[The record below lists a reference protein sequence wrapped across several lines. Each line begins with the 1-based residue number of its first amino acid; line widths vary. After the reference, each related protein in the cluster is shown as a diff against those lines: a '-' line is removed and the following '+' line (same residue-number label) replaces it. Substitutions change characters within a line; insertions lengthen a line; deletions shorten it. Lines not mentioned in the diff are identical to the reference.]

1 MKFIKLISA
10 ALAFLLIFGGCNKA
24 QEDELPPGFDDTSD
38 EEIEIAALEPYTLR
52 IPYDYE
58 EGLSPYTTKSRTNR
72 FICGLIYRSM
82 VTLGSDYSYNLDLLS
97 DISTEDNLTWY
108 LYVDESL
115 TFPNGTE
122 FTAYDLR
129 YSIQQAMVSGSYY
142 ASSLAIISSVGVVN
156 ASCCKVT
163 LRYADR
169 YFPNLLTFP
178 VISYETVKHPLYFP
192 GRYSLS
198 QDQSSLVCSGDSAIQ
213 TIELISANDQALL
226 PYEMRTGRYD
236 CIYWRSPTEL
246 GTSSTG
252 GMSGLQS
259 NRMVYLGLNG
269 SSAYTYYSDFR
280 KAVAAAIDYS
290 EIVDEVYEN
299 FAAAPRNLFNPDFYE
314 MQYVSRKSVDLM
326 SANLLLDG
334 LGFTKKDGDGFRL
347 NSRGKRISLK
357 LVVCSESAVKVA
369 AANAVAEMLG
379 EVGIEV
385 NVYSLSYSAYMVA
398 LQNYDYDIYVAEV
411 EIGADMDISK
421 LITPIAYQLEGIEYA
436 GYGISNNEN
445 LYLTWLGFMAG
456 TVTPS
461 EFSAAFAE
469 VMPYV
474 PICYTKS
481 CVVFS
486 RDLPFS
492 FSGTDFDM
500 FYGIENRQLQ

>member
-1 MKFIKLISA
+1 MKFLKLISA
-10 ALAFLLIFGGCNKA
+10 ALVFLIVFGGCNKA
-24 QEDELPPGFDDTSD
+24 QEDELPPGFDNNSGKEDSAA
-38 EEIEIAALEPYTLR
+38 EETPYILR
-52 IPYDYE
+52 IPYDYD
-58 EGLSPYTTKSRTNR
+58 EGLSPYAAKSRTNR

-82 VTLGSDYSYNLDLLS
+82 IKLNSDYSYELDLLS
-97 DISTEDNLTWY
+97 DIGTEDNITWY
-108 LYVDESL
+108 LYVDGSL
-115 TFPNGTE
+115 SFPDGTE

-129 YSIQQAMVSGSYY
+129 YSIQQAMAEGSYY
-142 ASSLAIISSVGVVN
+142 ASSLAVISSVGVVN

-163 LRYADR
+163 LKYADR

-178 VISYETVKHPLYFP
+178 VISYETANRPLYFP

-198 QDQSSLVCSGDSAIQ
+198 QDKSSLVCSGDSAVQ
-213 TIELISANDQALL
+213 TIELVSATDQALL

-246 GTSSTG
+246 GSSSTG
-252 GMSGLQS
+252 GISGLQS

-280 KAVAAAIDYS
+280 KAVAAAVDYS
-290 EIVDEVYEN
+290 EITDDVYKN
-299 FAAAPRNLFNPDFYE
+299 FAAAPRNIFNPDFYE
-314 MQYVSRKSVDLM
+314 MQYVSRKSLDLM
-326 SANLLLDG
+326 SSNLLLDD
-334 LGFTKKDGDGFRL
+334 LGFTKKDSDGFRL
-347 NSRGKRISLK
+347 NSRGRRISLK
-357 LVVCSESAVKVA
+357 LVVCSESETKVA
-369 AANAVAEMLG
+369 VANAVAKMLG

-385 NVYSLSYSAYMVA
+385 NVHSLSFSAYMVA
-398 LQNYDYDIYVAEV
+398 LQNYDYDMYVAEV

-421 LITPIAYQLEGIEYA
+421 LITPSEYRLDGMEYA
-436 GYGISNNEN
+436 GYGISNSEN
-445 LYLTWLGFMAG
+445 LYLTWLNFMSG
-456 TVTPS
+456 TATPS

-474 PICYTKS
+474 PLCYTKS

-500 FYGIENRQLQ
+500 FYGIENWQKQ

>member
-58 EGLSPYTTKSRTNR
+58 EGLSPYTTKSRTSR

-129 YSIQQAMVSGSYY
+129 YSIQQAMASGSYY

-252 GMSGLQS
+252 GISGLQS

-369 AANAVAEMLG
+369 AANVVAEMLG

-436 GYGISNNEN
+436 GYGISNSEN

-500 FYGIENRQLQ
+500 FYGIENWQLQ

>member
-10 ALAFLLIFGGCNKA
+10 ALALLLIFSGCNKA
-24 QEDELPPGFDDTSD
+24 QEDELPPGFDSISN
-38 EEIEIAALEPYTLR
+38 EEADIPEPEPYTLR

-72 FICGLIYRSM
+72 LICGLIYRSM
-82 VTLGSDYSYNLDLLS
+82 VTLNRDYSYTLDLLS

-115 TFPNGTE
+115 AFPNGTE

-129 YSIQQAMVSGSYY
+129 YSIQQAMAADSYY
-142 ASSLAIISSVGVVN
+142 AGSLGVISSVGIVN

-163 LRYADR
+163 LKYADR

-178 VISYETVKHPLYFP
+178 VISYETIKRPLYFP

-198 QDQSSLVCSGDSAIQ
+198 QDQSSLVCSGDSAVQ

-252 GMSGLQS
+252 GISGLQS
-259 NRMVYLGLNG
+259 NRMVYIGLNG

-280 KAVAAAIDYS
+280 KAVAAAVDYAQ
-290 EIVDEVYEN
+290 IVDEVYKN
-299 FAAAPRNLFNPDFYE
+299 FAAAPRSLFNPDFYE

-334 LGFTKKDGDGFRL
+334 LGFTRKDGDGFRL

-357 LVVCSESAVKVA
+357 LVVCNESEAKVA
-369 AANAVAEMLG
+369 AANAIAQMLG

-398 LQNYDYDIYVAEV
+398 LQNYDYDIYLAEV

-421 LITPIAYQLEGIEYA
+421 LITPAAYQLEGMEYA
-436 GYGISNNEN
+436 GYGISNSEN

-456 TVTPS
+456 TVTVT
-461 EFSAAFAE
+461 EFGAAFAE
-469 VMPYV
+469 AMPYV
-474 PICYTKS
+474 PVCYTKS

-492 FSGTDFDM
+492 FGGTDFDM
-500 FYGIENRQLQ
+500 FYGIENWQLQ

>member
-1 MKFIKLISA
+1 MKFLKLISA
-10 ALAFLLIFGGCNKA
+10 ALAFLLVFCGCNKA
-24 QEDELPPGFDDTSD
+24 QEEELPDGFDDLPGGEAD
-38 EEIEIAALEPYTLR
+38 IAEETPYTLR

-58 EGLSPYTTKSRTNR
+58 EGLSPYTAKSSTNR

-82 VTLGSDYSYNLDLLS
+82 IKLNSDYSYELDLLS
-97 DISTEDNLTWY
+97 DITTEDNLTWY

-129 YSIQQAMVSGSYY
+129 YSIQQAMADGSFY
-142 ASSLAIISSVGVVN
+142 ASSLAIINSTSVVN
-156 ASCCKVT
+156 ASCCKVV
-163 LRYADR
+163 LKYADK

-178 VISYETVKHPLYFP
+178 VISYETAKRPLYFP
-192 GRYSLS
+192 GRYSIA
-198 QDQSSLVCSGDSAIQ
+198 QDMSSLVCSGDSAVQ

-252 GMSGLQS
+252 GISGLQS

-280 KAVAAAIDYS
+280 KAIAAAIDYS
-290 EIVDEVYEN
+290 KIVDEVYKN

-314 MQYVSRKSVDLM
+314 MQYVSRKSLDLM

-334 LGFTKKDGDGFRL
+334 LGFTKKDGEGFRL

-357 LVVCSESAVKVA
+357 LVVCSESEAKVS
-369 AANAVAEMLG
+369 AANAVAQMLG
-379 EVGIEV
+379 EVGIDV
-385 NVYSLSYSAYMVA
+385 SVSSLPYSAYIVA

-421 LITPIAYQLEGIEYA
+421 LITPAAYQLDGMEYA
-436 GYGISNNEN
+436 GYGISNSEN
-445 LYLTWLGFMAG
+445 LYLSWLGFMAG

-461 EFSAAFAE
+461 EFSTAFAE
-469 VMPYV
+469 AMPYV
-474 PICYTKS
+474 PVCYTKS

-500 FYGIENRQLQ
+500 FYGIENWQMQ